1 MSKLIV
7 TIQDSW
13 SQLQPREKL
22 FLRAGVIVSVA
33 ALVYLTVLPLWD
45 KHSTLSAQHS
55 QLQAD
60 LQWLHQQQEVVSRLS
75 NNCSVKLVS
84 AGASRKILARLVR
97 RNQLKLDSIEE
108 ASGSFSLEFSGSD
121 ANSIVRVVHEIAC
134 DGYLVQSLQIIKSAD
149 DAKLLIANL
158 EVQLVAR

>member
-1 MSKLIV
+1 MSKFIA
-7 TIQDSW
+7 TMQDSW

-60 LQWLHQQQEVVSRLS
+60 LQWLHQQREVVSRLS

-84 AGASRKILARLVR
+84 DGAPRKILPRLVR
-97 RNQLKLDSIEE
+97 RNQLKLDSIQQ
-108 ASGSFSLEFSGSD
+108 ASDSFSLEFSGSD

>member
-1 MSKLIV
+1 MRKLIA
-7 TIQDSW
+7 TMQDSL
-13 SQLQPREKL
+13 SRLQPREKL
-22 FLRAGVIVSVA
+22 FLSAGIIVVA
-33 ALVYLTVLPLWD
+33 VALTYLTVLPFWD
-45 KHSTLSAQHS
+45 KHNLLSAQHS

-60 LQWLHQQQEVVSRLS
+60 LQWLHQQREVVSRLS

-84 AGASRKILARLVR
+84 DGTPRKILARLVR

-158 EVQLVAR
+158 EVQLVTR

>member
-1 MSKLIV
+1 
-7 TIQDSW
+7 
-13 SQLQPREKL
+13 
-22 FLRAGVIVSVA
+22 
-33 ALVYLTVLPLWD
+33 
-45 KHSTLSAQHS
+45 
-55 QLQAD
+55 
-60 LQWLHQQQEVVSRLS
+60 
-75 NNCSVKLVS
+75 VKLVS
-84 AGASRKILARLVR
+84 DGTPRKILARLVR